1 MSDTELLAQPY
12 PALLLYPPL
21 SFSLCDMPKRVKIQK
36 YKQREKLYENA
47 AQTRH
52 ESASVGLSQMFAL
65 YSAGS
70 ATAATT
76 TMVG

>member
-12 PALLLYPPL
+12 SALLLYPPL

-52 ESASVGLSQMFAL
+52 NSASVRCLPFTQPE
-65 YSAGS
+65 
-70 ATAATT
+70 
-76 TMVG
+76 VRQQQQQQQ